1 MKIVAISASPR
12 GVQSLTLRLVRAVA
26 RGAAEAGAEVETVD
40 ICKLN
45 IRYCTA
51 CGVCH
56 AKGICVHHDDFADL
70 YRRIL
75 TADGLIM
82 GSPNYLRSITGQLKI
97 LLDRMSSAI
106 HCQLLSSKYVCA
118 VGTAGGPGYTE
129 VTDYLTSLLVSFG
142 AYSVGSVGAADMSP
156 DALAAVEADAV
167 ALGRTLVE
175 AIRSQRVYPE
185 QVAVHTERRAFF
197 RGLVQHHPEE
207 WAYECTFWQEQGE
220 A

>member
-1 MKIVAISASPR
+1 MKILAICASPR
-12 GVQSLTLRLVRAVA
+12 GAQSQTLRLVRAVA

-40 ICKLN
+40 VCKLK

-56 AKGICVHHDDFADL
+56 AKGACVHHDDFADL

-75 TADGLIM
+75 TADGLIV
-82 GSPNYLRSITGQLKI
+82 GSPNYLQSITGQLKI

-106 HCQLLSSKYVCA
+106 HCQLLAGKYFCA

-129 VTDYLTSLLVSFG
+129 VTDYLTTLLMSFG
-142 AYSVGSVGAADMSP
+142 ASSVGSVGAAVAIPNAIDI
-156 DALAAVEADAV
+156 AEGDAV
-167 ALGRTLVE
+167 VLGQDLVE
-175 AIRSQRVYPE
+175 AIRTQRVYAD
-185 QVAVHTERRAFF
+185 QVPIHAERRAFF
-197 RGLVQHHPEE
+197 RRLVQHHPEE
-207 WAYECTFWQEQGE
+207 WAYECTFWQQQGE